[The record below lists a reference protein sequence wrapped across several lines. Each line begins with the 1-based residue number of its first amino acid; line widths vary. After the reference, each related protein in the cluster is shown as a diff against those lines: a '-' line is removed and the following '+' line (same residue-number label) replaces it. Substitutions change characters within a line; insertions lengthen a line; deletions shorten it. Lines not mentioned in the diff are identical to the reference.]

1 MIPKNEFQNLIYMIS
16 EDADARSLAIDIIK
30 NNYTLG
36 DFEAWE
42 MCCLIIF
49 TTLSLPS
56 NEYNRIP
63 KLFDIYDD
71 LGDKGWERT
80 WSISKGPKF
89 ITSKYSGG
97 HNIRDYFDKTTNPNY
112 SKEYDDLKVYFN
124 KYWSHKVQM
133 LGQVMLY
140 KLNLI

>member
-49 TTLSLPS
+49 TTLSLPD

-71 LGDKGWERT
+71 LGDKDWERN
-80 WSISKGPKF
+80 WSANESPLF
-89 ITSKYSGG
+89 IRSNHG
-97 HNIRDYFDKTTNPNY
+97 HSIREYFNKETNPNY
-112 SKEYDDLKVYFN
+112 SKEYDDLKVYFTT
-124 KYWSHKVQM
+124 YWKDKVQM